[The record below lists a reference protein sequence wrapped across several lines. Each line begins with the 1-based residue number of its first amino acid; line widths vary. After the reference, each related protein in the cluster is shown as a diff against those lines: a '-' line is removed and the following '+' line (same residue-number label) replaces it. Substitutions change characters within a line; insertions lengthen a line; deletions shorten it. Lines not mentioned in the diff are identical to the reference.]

1 MTRRT
6 MLKVLG
12 LTTLSPLCLEAGP
25 GKDYQVKC
33 GQEVAEQLKEW
44 DGYTVN
50 GWGLELDV
58 DELDNLYHLAEA
70 RGWWNSYEQ
79 RPHGGHWQAANQTP
93 ETREQY
99 KALSQELDELQ
110 LFIAFQKKRNP

>member
-99 KALSQELDELQ
+99 KALSH
-110 LFIAFQKKRNP
+110 K